1 MGMSD
6 RKGRIARLAA
16 LPVLAVC
23 GFLAAATFAGVGIGQ
38 TTTTTTDPPPPS
50 TDTTT
55 TTTTTPPGDEGCT
68 PGFWKNLDQHLD
80 EWTGLTPGQTIES
93 LFDVP
98 DSLGIDSTTL
108 IQVLGPPAAGAIN
121 GSGPNGEYQLL
132 RHGVAG
138 VLSANH
144 SGVNYPLSAGEVI
157 ALVNGAI
164 GGTAAQIQAAKNIL
178 AAANEQGCPL

>member
-1 MGMSD
+1 MSD
-6 RKGRIARLAA
+6 RKGRIAKLAA
-16 LPVLAVC
+16 LPALAVC

-38 TTTTTTDPPPPS
+38 TTTTTTDPPPS
-50 TDTTT
+50 TTTTT
-55 TTTTTPPGDEGCT
+55 TTTTTPDFDGCT
-68 PGFWKNLDQHLD
+68 PGFWKNLAQHLD

-98 DSLGIDSTTL
+98 DGLGIDSKTL

-144 SGVNYPLSAGEVI
+144 SGVNYPFSAAEVI

-164 GGTAAQIQAAKNIL
+164 GGTAAQIEAAKNIL
-178 AAANEQGCPL
+178 AAANEQDCPL